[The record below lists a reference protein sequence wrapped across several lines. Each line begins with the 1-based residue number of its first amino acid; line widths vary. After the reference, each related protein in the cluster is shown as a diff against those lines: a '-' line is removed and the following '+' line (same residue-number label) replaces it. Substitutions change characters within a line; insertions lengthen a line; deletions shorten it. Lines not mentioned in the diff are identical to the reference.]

1 MKSSGFLRLYV
12 GMDTSN
18 NQSIQGAMANETFDL
33 EAETRQHVPHD
44 IVFKIPLLMRYA
56 CVCKALPST
65 ITSNRCFPRK
75 HHRLQELH
83 VLIAPRV
90 RSSIG
95 DRGGAPLHMTTP
107 GLYRW
112 ERKIW

>member
-1 MKSSGFLRLYV
+1 
-12 GMDTSN
+12 
-18 NQSIQGAMANETFDL
+18 MANETFDL

-44 IVFKIPLLMRYA
+44 IVFNIPLLLEAKLLMRYA
-56 CVCKALPST
+56 CVCKAWPST
-65 ITSNRCFPRK
+65 ITSNRCFLRK

-95 DRGGAPLHMTTP
+95 DRGGAPLHTTTP

-112 ERKIW
+112 E

>member
-1 MKSSGFLRLYV
+1 
-12 GMDTSN
+12 
-18 NQSIQGAMANETFDL
+18 MANETFDL

-44 IVFKIPLLMRYA
+44 IVLNIPLLLEAKLLMRYA
-56 CVCKALPST
+56 CVCKAWPST
-65 ITSNRCFPRK
+65 ITSNRCFLRK
-75 HHRLQELH
+75 NHRLQELH

-95 DRGGAPLHMTTP
+95 DRGGAPLHTTTP

-112 ERKIW
+112 E